1 MNTFVTSDTIS
12 VVWLFWFWKWY
23 INHFKRTSWR
33 TARAQPGISRP
44 MQSSLNVQDRFRNRG
59 DHDSMTQPQSELKV
73 RLTNQHTID
82 GKIVCQ
88 DFKVTAC
95 HQHLLNP
102 VYFTSICRVLHLFD
116 MMIFQV
122 DLTSSLTSYNLSSD
136 LKRSKRARWQ
146 GDKSTCQVKL
156 VKLTILSGR
165 TCHCKWN
172 LSPIK
177 TICHITPRP
186 HPFHCTNSHEA
197 TQVVHRKWGS
207 TKREDPFIIVAEHLS
222 EFVDCE

>member
-156 VKLTILSGR
+156 VKLTILSGS

-177 TICHITPRP
+177 T
-186 HPFHCTNSHEA
+186 FA
-197 TQVVHRKWGS
+197 T
-207 TKREDPFIIVAEHLS
+207 
-222 EFVDCE
+222 